1 MSQSVVDALKAF
13 EPELIAI
20 RRDIHQHPETC
31 YEEVRTAALVAD
43 KLREWGIEVHEGIAK
58 TGVVGVLKGR
68 RPGQRA
74 IGLRADMDA
83 LNIVEAT
90 GAPWASSIPGKM
102 HACGHDGHTTM
113 LLGAARYLAEKPDFS
128 GTVNFIFQPAE
139 EGGGG
144 GRAMVEEGLFE
155 RFPCDAVY
163 GLHNDPGRPV
173 GVFSGRIGTMT
184 AAAAR
189 WHVSFHGTGG
199 HGGAA
204 PHLATDCTLPMAA
217 FITNMQSIV
226 SRSVPPHE
234 TVVVSV
240 GHANAGQPGAPS
252 VIPAEAVVYGVART
266 LDDALHDLIER
277 RMRELAVSLAA
288 AHGCAAELTYRRT
301 YPPVVNAAEP
311 FAVGQTAARDVAGPD
326 CFREMERATTGAE
339 DFSFLSRER
348 PGAFLRIG
356 NGAGGEKGG
365 HPVHTPLY
373 DFNDEILTLGAA
385 WWVSVVSKEL
395 QLGT

>member
-1 MSQSVVDALKAF
+1 MPQSVLDTLKTY

-20 RRDIHQHPETC
+20 RQDIHRHPETC
-31 YEEVRTAALVAD
+31 YEEVRTAALVAG

-68 RPGQRA
+68 RPGRRA

-83 LNIVEAT
+83 LNILEAT
-90 GAPWASSIPGKM
+90 GAPWSSTIPGKM
-102 HACGHDGHTTM
+102 HGCGHDGHTAM
-113 LLGAARYLAEKPDFS
+113 LLGAARYLAENPDFA

-144 GRAMVEEGLFE
+144 GRMMVEEGLFE

-163 GLHNDPGRPV
+163 GLHNDPARPA

-189 WHVSFHGTGG
+189 WQVTFRGTGG

-226 SRSVPPHE
+226 SRSMPPFE
-234 TVVVSV
+234 TVVISV
-240 GHANAGQPGAPS
+240 GHASTGQKDSPS
-252 VIPAEAVVYGVART
+252 VIPAEAVIYGVART
-266 LDDALHDLIER
+266 LKDALHDVIER
-277 RMRELAVSLAA
+277 RMRELATSLAA
-288 AHGCAAELTYRRT
+288 AHGCEAELAYRRT
-301 YPPVVNAAEP
+301 YPPVENAAEP
-311 FAVGQTAARDVAGPD
+311 FAVGVAAARAVAGAD
-326 CFREMERATTGAE
+326 SFLEMERATTGAE
-339 DFSFLSRER
+339 DFSFLARER

-356 NGAGGEKGG
+356 NGAPGEKGG

-373 DFNDEILTLGAA
+373 DFNDKILTVGAA
-385 WWVSVVSKEL
+385 WWVEVVGQEL
-395 QLGT
+395 QLGA